1 MSEATMS
8 EATMPEVVLDHAELP
23 AGSIRFRAS
32 GWWGMLGL
40 ILSEGALFA
49 YLLFSY
55 YYVAVQQHSTPWPPT
70 MPEFKLSLPN
80 TVILLLSSVAVWWGE
95 RAIKAG
101 ARLRAIVGTALG
113 LVLGIVFAGIQILE
127 WKSKT
132 FSISSHP
139 YGSLYFTITGFH
151 MAHVIAGLL
160 LLMAVLWWMALGYFG
175 AFRNAAVSISAIYWH
190 FVDAVWLTIFFTFYI
205 TPRLG

>member
-1 MSEATMS
+1 MS
-8 EATMPEVVLDHAELP
+8 EVVLERAGLP
-23 AGSIRFRAS
+23 VGSIRHRAS

-40 ILSEGALFA
+40 ILSEAALFS

-55 YYVAVQQHSTPWPPT
+55 YYLAVQPHSGPWPPT
-70 MPEFKLSLPN
+70 MPELKLSLPD
-80 TVILLLSSVAVWWGE
+80 TIILLLSSVAVWWGE
-95 RAIKAG
+95 RAINTG
-101 ARLRAIVGTALG
+101 ARLRAIGGIALG
-113 LVLGIVFAGIQILE
+113 IVLGIVFVVIQVFE

-151 MAHVIAGLL
+151 MAHVIVGILL
-160 LLMAVLWWMALGYFG
+160 LATVGWWMALDYYGP
-175 AFRNAAVSISAIYWH
+175 FRNAAVAISAIYWH
-190 FVDAVWLTIFFTFYI
+190 FVDVVWLTIFFTFYI